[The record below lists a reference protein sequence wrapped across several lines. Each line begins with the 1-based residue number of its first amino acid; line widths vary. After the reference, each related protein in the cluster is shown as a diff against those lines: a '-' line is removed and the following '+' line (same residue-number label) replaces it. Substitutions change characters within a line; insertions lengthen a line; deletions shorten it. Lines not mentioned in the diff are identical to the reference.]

1 MYVNWS
7 VSEREALQVWRRRPN
22 ANGSG
27 ITLTLPDDSMYPQPG
42 RLDFVDRAVD
52 PRTGTLALR
61 ATFPNPQR
69 VLQPGQYVRL
79 RVLLEERPD
88 AVVVPQAAVV
98 ESQGSASVLVV
109 GPDGTVQA
117 RAVKMGPRLGPLWV
131 VEDGVRPGDMV
142 ITKGLHLARPGAK
155 VEPTTEPLPAAPA
168 RG

>member
-1 MYVNWS
+1 MSIRPLDLRASGNNV
-7 VSEREALQVWRRRPN
+7 RRR
-22 ANGSG
+22 S
-27 ITLTLPDDSMYPQPG
+27 
-42 RLDFVDRAVD
+42 DFVDRTVD

-79 RVLLEERPD
+79 RVLLEERPN

-109 GPDGTVQA
+109 GPDRTVQA
-117 RAVKMGPRLGPLWV
+117 RTVKMGPRLGPLWV
-131 VEDGVRPGDMV
+131 VEDGVKPGETV

-155 VEPTTEPLPAAPA
+155 VEPTVEPLPDLSGS